1 MIKKKALTIFF
12 FIFVIIGLI
21 HGLISGFMLNFISWI
36 LIGVWLIL
44 IFKILENIKRHRE
57 FNSPH
62 NTAFF
67 VILPLIIGIAYSI
80 WGPFSG
86 FLGENLNGTSIYIS
100 WWSLI
105 FALPFIL
112 LGLRSLYH
120 CFKKYNVVYFG
131 KKSVKAR
138 ILGYFISFSIIIFII
153 FYWMTFYS
161 PLDFNLF
168 ILLISTILVLITLGF
183 AGNKSSRTVLN
194 RDYIAERTK
203 RINSLTNPTTQRQR
217 SRTTRV
223 TRPSPST
230 RSTTATSR
238 SRSQTTR
245 RTPTSN
251 RRTTRTS
258 TKTTTR
264 TTHTKTV
271 KPKLKVSDLNKY
283 KPKGSFLSVDDFK
296 CIFCFKLPKLPEDKG
311 KGIVVCPN
319 CRYPAHANE
328 FKDWTRTS
336 NLCSRCSSPISTN
349 FRRNPKIIP
358 TKQYIAIYRYFL
370 KKK

>member
-1 MIKKKALTIFF
+1 MGKKKSIAI
-12 FIFVIIGLI
+12 FIFIFIIIGLI
-21 HGLISGFMLNFISWI
+21 HGLISSSALNFISWI
-36 LIGVWLIL
+36 LISVWLIL
-44 IFKILENIKRHRE
+44 LFKILENIKRHRE

-67 VILPLIIGIAYSI
+67 VILPLFIGVIYSI

-105 FALPFIL
+105 FAFPFIL

-153 FYWMTFYS
+153 FYWMIFYS

-168 ILLISTILVLITLGF
+168 ILLISTILVLITFGF
-183 AGNKSSRTVLN
+183 AGNKSSTPVLN
-194 RDYIAERTK
+194 RESIEARTR
-203 RINSLTNPTTQRQR
+203 RINSLTNPTRQRQR
-217 SRTTRV
+217 TRTTRI
-223 TRPSPST
+223 TNPTPST
-230 RSTTATSR
+230 RSSTTISR
-238 SRSQTTR
+238 SRSQTNR
-245 RTPTSN
+245 RTPSSN
-251 RRTTRTS
+251 RKTTNTS

-264 TTHTKTV
+264 TTQIKTV
-271 KPKLKVSDLNKY
+271 KPKLKVSDLNKF

-296 CIFCFKLPKLPEDKG
+296 CIFCFKLPILPEDKG

-328 FKDWTRTS
+328 FKDWMRTS
-336 NLCSRCSSPISTN
+336 NLCSRCSAPIPTN